1 MANVKV
7 IVYQDLNPLSST
19 FSQFQEVQT
28 IFNCDKQCPPI
39 SSDVIWIP
47 MLHEWEDE
55 EALSWSN
62 TDGEY
67 HKWPTPIFYNLSGRE
82 VYIDWGDGSDIEKSK
97 AVAVKHRYT
106 TRGTF
111 TPMIGF
117 DSDPIWDF
125 TYKYDGADDY
135 TIIAP
140 VLVEDWTGKDITYL
154 RAGYYKK
161 YIPLRDMNKW
171 QVIIAN
177 GVIEKTKPLYIFP
190 NDRNGDFEW
199 RYLTTDE
206 GRDYTN
212 FTMYM
217 SDSVLTSLNRNPFII
232 YNYDDGTGSF
242 NTIKQYPFFNR
253 SIDNTAVQLDG
264 NTLPTELAQL
274 TSDYFVPYGEV
285 LNTGASKQWKFKNC
299 KNFLDY
305 NEGDHTLNFKIATS
319 SRVPIRDLKVIIE
332 FPNSRVERYTSFSD
346 VTTTV
351 GIQDIEDFTVTAFYD
366 EVYGYDVNFD
376 LILNTRT
383 NKIEGI
389 RVDM

>member
-140 VLVEDWTGKDITYL
+140 VLVF
-154 RAGYYKK
+154 
-161 YIPLRDMNKW
+161 DM
-171 QVIIAN
+171 A
-177 GVIEKTKPLYIFP
+177 
-190 NDRNGDFEW
+190 
-199 RYLTTDE
+199 
-206 GRDYTN
+206 
-212 FTMYM
+212 
-217 SDSVLTSLNRNPFII
+217 
-232 YNYDDGTGSF
+232 
-242 NTIKQYPFFNR
+242 
-253 SIDNTAVQLDG
+253 
-264 NTLPTELAQL
+264 
-274 TSDYFVPYGEV
+274 
-285 LNTGASKQWKFKNC
+285 
-299 KNFLDY
+299 
-305 NEGDHTLNFKIATS
+305 
-319 SRVPIRDLKVIIE
+319 
-332 FPNSRVERYTSFSD
+332 
-346 VTTTV
+346 
-351 GIQDIEDFTVTAFYD
+351 
-366 EVYGYDVNFD
+366 
-376 LILNTRT
+376 
-383 NKIEGI
+383 
-389 RVDM
+389 